1 MLAERLPL
9 AMGGENACRARRLLT
24 SEDTLMNTPTAV
36 QLLRNSLDRFLAK
49 DMKGWSELCDEN
61 VVAEF
66 PFAPEGSPAKIEG
79 RTALYEYLRN
89 YPSFI
94 DVRAIPTLNTYAT
107 DDPNVAIAEWHAS
120 GRVIGSGN
128 PYENELRHVR
138 HVSPR
143 SHRQLSRI
151 LESDGVH
158 RSDERNSLRQLRRIN
173 GAYS

>member
-1 MLAERLPL
+1 MRTPSR
-9 AMGGENACRARRLLT
+9 RARRLLA

-36 QLLRNSLDRFLAK
+36 QLLRDSLDRFLAK

-79 RTALYEYLRN
+79 RAALYEYLRN

-107 DDPNVAIAEWHAS
+107 ADPNVAIAEWHAS
-120 GRVIGSGN
+120 GRVIGNGN
-128 PYENELRHVR
+128 RYEM
-138 HVSPR
+138 SYSR
-143 SHRQLSRI
+143 S
-151 LESDGVH
+151 VTV
-158 RSDERNSLRQLRRIN
+158 
-173 GAYS
+173 

>member
-1 MLAERLPL
+1 MTYDNGAI
-9 AMGGENACRARRLLT
+9 
-24 SEDTLMNTPTAV
+24 TLMNTQTAV
-36 QLLRNSLDRFLAK
+36 QLLRKSLDRFLAK
-49 DMKGWSELCDEN
+49 DMKGWAELCDED

-120 GRVIGSGN
+120 GWQEVASTTDRAYGATTRCSA
-128 PYENELRHVR
+128 R
-138 HVSPR
+138 PR
-143 SHRQLSRI
+143 CLPVTSSR
-151 LESDGVH
+151 
-158 RSDERNSLRQLRRIN
+158 RSWYRRPVP
-173 GAYS
+173 

>member
-1 MLAERLPL
+1 
-9 AMGGENACRARRLLT
+9 
-24 SEDTLMNTPTAV
+24 MNTPTAV

-49 DMKGWSELCDEN
+49 DMKGWTELCDEN

-120 GRVIGSGN
+120 GRVVGNGN
-128 PYENELRHVR
+128 PYEMSYATSYATDDPNVAIAEWHASGRVVGNGNPYEMSYATFVTFRHGLIANYR
-138 HVSPR
+138 EYWNPMAFTAAMR
-143 SHRQLSRI
+143 GTRF
-151 LESDGVH
+151 D
-158 RSDERNSLRQLRRIN
+158 NS
-173 GAYS
+173 AE

>member
-1 MLAERLPL
+1 MLAERLRCV
-9 AMGGENACRARRLLT
+9 MGDSDLRVARRLLA
-24 SEDTLMNTPTAV
+24 SEDTLMNSPTAV

-49 DMKGWSELCDEN
+49 DMKGWTELCDEN

-120 GRVIGSGN
+120 GRVVGNGN
-128 PYENELRHVR
+128 PYEMSYATFVTFRRGLIANYREYWNPMAFTAAMAGTRF
-138 HVSPR
+138 
-143 SHRQLSRI
+143 
-151 LESDGVH
+151 D
-158 RSDERNSLRQLRRIN
+158 NS
-173 GAYS
+173 AE